1 MVTAVLDKSAPAAR
15 RATHVDLVAVTV
27 GGVGIDIA
35 GDQHTPIKR
44 DDFAILLAAGCT
56 KTKVF
61 TTAPFTPGAEEP
73 VTRRAP
79 RDAVYKVKW
88 FDPAKR
94 ELHTVHGTER
104 AVFAGQRIGFAPRPE
119 GGVLAYAGDEEFP
132 IERLSP
138 RAAYCIWVAKV
149 KKPTRLTE
157 GLRTTGAVITTGAGL
172 VAGGTAAG
180 FVNGVLDGDD
190 ECEDEE

>member
-1 MVTAVLDKSAPAAR
+1 MRHVAFATSLLVL
-15 RATHVDLVAVTV
+15 
-27 GGVGIDIA
+27 
-35 GDQHTPIKR
+35 
-44 DDFAILLAAGCT
+44 LLSAGCT

-61 TTAPFTPGAEEP
+61 TTAPFTPGAEDA

-79 RDAVYKVKW
+79 RDAIYKVKW
-88 FDPAKR
+88 FDPEKG

-104 AVFAGQRIGFAPRPE
+104 VVFAGQRIGFAPRPE
-119 GGVLAYAGDEEFP
+119 GGVLALAGDEQFP
-132 IERLSP
+132 IERVSP

-157 GLRTTGAVITTGAGL
+157 GLRTTGGVMATGAGL
-172 VAGGTAAG
+172 VAGGAAAG

-190 ECEDEE
+190 EDDECEEE

>member
-1 MVTAVLDKSAPAAR
+1 MR
-15 RATHVDLVAVTV
+15 RVPLATSLLTL
-27 GGVGIDIA
+27 
-35 GDQHTPIKR
+35 
-44 DDFAILLAAGCT
+44 LLAGGCT

-88 FDPAKR
+88 FDPAKG

-119 GGVLAYAGDEEFP
+119 GGVLAYAGDEAFP
-132 IERLSP
+132 IERISP
-138 RAAYCIWVAKV
+138 RASYCIWVAKV
-149 KKPTRLTE
+149 KKETMLAR
-157 GLRTTGAVITTGAGL
+157 RMRQAGDVAARV
-172 VAGGTAAG
+172 VAGAALAAAEG
-180 FVNGVLDGDD
+180 YLDGLGDD
-190 ECEDEE
+190 DDDCETDDSERSER